1 MPVRRGGLML
11 LWLALSLLLPAGV
24 RTDVTCPAAPQN
36 ALNFTDIPQQPAG
49 RVTSDAG
56 ALAPLYGFVKSFL
69 GCVQPNPFPEE
80 LLRKLLNNEGVDVT
94 KVARY
99 EAGYIVCALLGLLFL
114 FLMPLVGAIFACCRC
129 CGRCGGR
136 AKKDCEAPRC
146 QRNAMITFLTMTTI
160 VILAGMVLAFT
171 ANEKV
176 TMAVD
181 PSLRSLD
188 STLEN
193 LKDFT
198 NSLPQKINIIVDQY
212 SIPKTKIKG
221 ELDGIGRLIG
231 DEIASQLNSSVT
243 AALDAVSVNVK
254 DIKSVLDSLQSI
266 RDKRQT
272 LQSRQPVLVTNLN
285 ERKSKLQQTLTSP
298 ACSNCQP
305 LSLSAD
311 KLQIEADY
319 SKISSVDSELNYMRD
334 IAAYDLQG
342 QIEKG
347 KETFKNVPQMAIN
360 ETSSAVQS
368 IKAALDGIQ
377 PELDRL
383 PFPSLSSAT
392 ATITT
397 IQLELR
403 KQGPEVQRYDYIR
416 WNVSIVLCC
425 MILLIVLLN
434 FLGLAFGIGGVWSR
448 QDPGKPNCPSSS
460 GANLLMASV
469 GFSFL
474 FSWLLILLVF
484 VIFFVGGNVETIFC
498 RNWKNQELFKFVDTP
513 GNLPS
518 NLDVT
523 NAFGNKFN
531 TSAVYNGCK
540 AGQSLYTVLNLDQ
553 QFNLQKFLDVS
564 KLSAE
569 FTAKLGLLSV
579 DLSGVQLLSDEG
591 RKKLQEFRD
600 VNKINDSFSSTEL
613 NKSPVQI
620 DLLVL
625 AAQLEKKASQQVDPL
640 VKNNLTDEAQKLRD
654 LQRDVVDLQLSD
666 VAELNAS
673 LNALSF
679 TRKDLQGHADQTLSS
694 LDTVTSKL
702 KTGPLAI
709 TTKLSLCFIDKA
721 LASLQQYL
729 DWGLKMVA
737 ELLSCQ
743 SLIVSLDNIYTI
755 SCENVLNPW
764 NAFWLSL
771 GWCTLFLIPSI
782 IFAVK
787 TAKHFRAV
795 RSSFKSIDLVSLDTR
810 AMFGQLPRA
819 KLYQ

>member
-1 MPVRRGGLML
+1 M
-11 LWLALSLLLPAGV
+11 
-24 RTDVTCPAAPQN
+24 
-36 ALNFTDIPQQPAG
+36 
-49 RVTSDAG
+49 
-56 ALAPLYGFVKSFL
+56 
-69 GCVQPNPFPEE
+69 
-80 LLRKLLNNEGVDVT
+80 
-94 KVARY
+94 
-99 EAGYIVCALLGLLFL
+99 
-114 FLMPLVGAIFACCRC
+114 
-129 CGRCGGR
+129 
-136 AKKDCEAPRC
+136 
-146 QRNAMITFLTMTTI
+146 
-160 VILAGMVLAFT
+160 
-171 ANEKV
+171 
-176 TMAVD
+176 
-181 PSLRSLD
+181 
-188 STLEN
+188 
-193 LKDFT
+193 
-198 NSLPQKINIIVDQY
+198 
-212 SIPKTKIKG
+212 
-221 ELDGIGRLIG
+221 
-231 DEIASQLNSSVT
+231 
-243 AALDAVSVNVK
+243 
-254 DIKSVLDSLQSI
+254 DSLQSI

-285 ERKSKLQQTLTSP
+285 ERKSRLQQTLTSP

-319 SKISSVDSELNYMRD
+319 SKISSVDSELNNMRD

-347 KETFKNVPQMAIN
+347 KETFKNVPQMVIN

-403 KQGPEVQRYDYIR
+403 KQGQEVQRYDYIR

-523 NAFGNKFN
+523 NAFGIKFN

-569 FTAKLGLLSV
+569 FTVKLGLLSV

-591 RKKLQEFRD
+591 RKKVQEFRD
-600 VNKINDSFSSTEL
+600 VNKINNSFNSTEL
-613 NKSPVQI
+613 NKSPVQT
-620 DLLVL
+620 DLLVF
-625 AAQLEKKASQQVDPL
+625 AAQLEKKASEQVDPL

-654 LQRDVVDLQLSD
+654 LQRDVVDLQIND
-666 VAELNAS
+666 V
-673 LNALSF
+673 
-679 TRKDLQGHADQTLSS
+679 GHADKTLSS
-694 LDTVTSKL
+694 LDTVKSKL
-702 KTGPLAI
+702 KTDPLAI
-709 TTKLSLCFIDKA
+709 TTKLFLCFLDKA

-729 DWGLKMVA
+729 DWVLKMVV

-743 SLIVSLDNIYTI
+743 SLIVSLDNVYTI

-771 GWCTLFLIPSI
+771 GWCTWCVCVS
-782 IFAVK
+782 V
-787 TAKHFRAV
+787 
-795 RSSFKSIDLVSLDTR
+795 SQCLVSLSVFQNAFWLSLGWCTWCVCVSVSQCLVSLSVFQNAFWLSLGWCTWCVCVSVSQCLVSLSVFQNAFWLSLGWCTWCVCVSVSQCLVSLSVFQNAFWLSLGWCTWCVCVSVSQCLVSLSVFQNAFWLSLGWCTWCVCVSVSQCLVSLSVFQNAFWLSLGWCTWCVCLSVSVSR
-810 AMFGQLPRA
+810 LSLCISECVLVESGLVHVVCVCVCVSVSRLSLCISECVLVESGLVHVVCVCVSVSQCLVSLSVFQNAFWLSLGWCTWCVCVSQCLSVSSLSLYFRMRFG
-819 KLYQ
+819 